1 MITNKGGNNKAMVI
15 EKNISL
21 DITNYDSFT
30 TVKIKQYDNNVHRL
44 NISLNTSDGSPFVID
59 ADTTAKLRMTKPDGY
74 TVYKNCS
81 IADNIISVVLDGS
94 ISTAYGKA
102 PAEIGLYK
110 KEELLLSSTFCI
122 NIIKSAIDEGGI
134 ISSDDFGALTEI
146 IEKSEATISACE
158 EATQNADN
166 ATQLA
171 TATAEDIKQKA
182 DSGDFNGFTPEIG
195 ENGNWYINNIDT
207 GKPSVGKIPEII
219 PINQGGTGNNIGY
232 IQTGKLSSTTAG
244 EKATIEGVDNKA
256 FGKYSHA
263 EGKKN
268 FAKGNY
274 SHAEGSNMNYDE
286 TELNN
291 RKITSDIIPELSE
304 TITISGTSAYGMSSH
319 AEGAQTLA
327 FGDCSHAE
335 GTWCVSGDK
344 NAHSEGYNSQAIGDC
359 SHAEG
364 ADTKAS
370 GAKSHAEGEFTRAE
384 GAQSHSEGYRTVAK
398 GACCHVQGRYN
409 TIDDNSKYLHIVGNG
424 NSDSNRKNC
433 HTIDEQGNTWY
444 SGKVYLGGRGQDD
457 TEAYIASVPKYG
469 QADTDIVLM
478 VKNGTLTWVSKNE
491 FISEI
496 MSKMNN

>member
-1 MITNKGGNNKAMVI
+1 
-15 EKNISL
+15 
-21 DITNYDSFT
+21 
-30 TVKIKQYDNNVHRL
+30 
-44 NISLNTSDGSPFVID
+44 
-59 ADTTAKLRMTKPDGY
+59 
-74 TVYKNCS
+74 
-81 IADNIISVVLDGS
+81 
-94 ISTAYGKA
+94 
-102 PAEIGLYK
+102 
-110 KEELLLSSTFCI
+110 
-122 NIIKSAIDEGGI
+122 
-134 ISSDDFGALTEI
+134 
-146 IEKSEATISACE
+146 
-158 EATQNADN
+158 
-166 ATQLA
+166 
-171 TATAEDIKQKA
+171 
-182 DSGDFNGFTPEIG
+182 
-195 ENGNWYINNIDT
+195 
-207 GKPSVGKIPEII
+207 
-219 PINQGGTGNNIGY
+219 
-232 IQTGKLSSTTAG
+232 
-244 EKATIEGVDNKA
+244 
-256 FGKYSHA
+256 
-263 EGKKN
+263 
-268 FAKGNY
+268 
-274 SHAEGSNMNYDE
+274 MNYDE

-469 QADTDIVLM
+469 QEDTDVILM

>member
-1 MITNKGGNNKAMVI
+1 M
-15 EKNISL
+15 
-21 DITNYDSFT
+21 
-30 TVKIKQYDNNVHRL
+30 
-44 NISLNTSDGSPFVID
+44 
-59 ADTTAKLRMTKPDGY
+59 
-74 TVYKNCS
+74 
-81 IADNIISVVLDGS
+81 
-94 ISTAYGKA
+94 
-102 PAEIGLYK
+102 
-110 KEELLLSSTFCI
+110 
-122 NIIKSAIDEGGI
+122 
-134 ISSDDFGALTEI
+134 
-146 IEKSEATISACE
+146 
-158 EATQNADN
+158 
-166 ATQLA
+166 
-171 TATAEDIKQKA
+171 QKA
-182 DSGDFNGFTPEIG
+182 
-195 ENGNWYINNIDT
+195 
-207 GKPSVGKIPEII
+207 
-219 PINQGGTGNNIGY
+219 
-232 IQTGKLSSTTAG
+232 
-244 EKATIEGVDNKA
+244 
-256 FGKYSHA
+256 
-263 EGKKN
+263 KKN

-286 TELNN
+286 TELSN
-291 RKITSDIIPELSE
+291 RKITSDIIPGLSE

-478 VKNGTLTWVSKNE
+478 VKNGALTWVSKNE

-496 MSKMNN
+496 ISKMNN

>member
-1 MITNKGGNNKAMVI
+1 MMKILDIYKNPLYTLFQWDVNQYVNVVGINPEMPVSAQFWRAGQTEAFVVESTVSGNTVTAAIPNELLREPGELVIYIWQDTGAGEQKGGRTETFFNVPIKERAQPSDYIYDDNVEYISVKTVI
-15 EKNISL
+15 EDAKN
-21 DITNYDSFT
+21 
-30 TVKIKQYDNNVHRL
+30 
-44 NISLNTSDGSPFVID
+44 
-59 ADTTAKLRMTKPDGY
+59 ATTA
-74 TVYKNCS
+74 
-81 IADNIISVVLDGS
+81 AQ
-94 ISTAYGKA
+94 
-102 PAEIGLYK
+102 
-110 KEELLLSSTFCI
+110 
-122 NIIKSAIDEGGI
+122 
-134 ISSDDFGALTEI
+134 
-146 IEKSEATISACE
+146 EATEAATSA
-158 EATQNADN
+158 AKNAN
-166 ATQLA
+166 N
-171 TATAEDIKQKA
+171 TAADIKQRA
-182 DSGDFNGFTPEIG
+182 DSGEFDGFTPEIG

-256 FGKYSHA
+256 SGKYSHA

-291 RKITSDIIPELSE
+291 RKITSNIIPGLSE
-304 TITISGTSAYGMSSH
+304 AITISGTSAYGMSSH

-344 NAHSEGYNSQAIGDC
+344 NAHSEGYNSQAVGDC

-398 GACCHVQGRYN
+398 GACCHVQGRCN
-409 TIDDNSKYLHIVGNG
+409 TIDNNSKYLHIVGNG
-424 NSDSNRKNC
+424 VSDSNRKNC
-433 HTIDEQGNTWY
+433 HTIDWQGNTWY
-444 SGKVYLGGRGQDD
+444 SGNLYIGGISQDD
-457 TEAYIASVPKYG
+457 TEAYIANVPKYG

-496 MSKMNN
+496 MSIMNN

>member
-1 MITNKGGNNKAMVI
+1 MII
-15 EKNISL
+15 EHDLSL
-21 DITNYDSFT
+21 DIANYNNSPL
-30 TVKIKQYDNNVHRL
+30 VKIKQYDQNSHQL
-44 NISLNTSDGSPFVID
+44 NISLKNNDVPFSIE
-59 ADTTAKLRMTKPDGY
+59 AETTAKLRMTKPDGY

-304 TITISGTSAYGMSSH
+304 TISISGTSAYGMSSH

-344 NAHSEGYNSQAIGDC
+344 NAHSEGYNSQAVGDC

-398 GACCHVQGRYN
+398 GACCHVQGRCN
-409 TIDDNSKYLHIVGNG
+409 TIDNNSKYLHIVGNG
-424 NSDSNRKNC
+424 VSDSNRKNC
-433 HTIDEQGNTWY
+433 HTIDWQGNTWY
-444 SGKVYLGGRGQDD
+444 SGNLYIGGISQDD
-457 TEAYIASVPKYG
+457 TEAYIANVPKYG

-478 VKNGTLTWVSKNE
+478 VKNDTLTWVSKNE